1 MCAWMTLLDILAGVV
16 TLSHTAMKTLEK
28 EAAVRYQLAEEHGQF
43 LATRSRGAQVQEA
56 LMAALRETP
65 EGDHLGIDFGDVED
79 VTVSFVDE
87 ALGGLLGKRSKDETL
102 SARGIVLTGLNP
114 DCRDTLDAVLKRRES
129 AMVAVGPDLDELE
142 IVGDRRWG
150 WMPETLA
157 AARRLKQ
164 FRANDLAD
172 ELDMTPQASNNRLRQ
187 LVASGAVARQ
197 RVVPDGGGKEFQY
210 RIQIFDM

>member
-1 MCAWMTLLDILAGVV
+1 MNLLDKATTFA
-16 TLSHTAMKTLEK
+16 TLSHTAMKTLGRRRQ
-28 EAAVRYQLAEEHGQF
+28 VRYQLAEEHGQF

-56 LMAALRETP
+56 LMAALRDTP
-65 EGDHLGIDFGDVED
+65 EGDHLVIDFVGVED

-87 ALGGLLGKRSKDETL
+87 SLGGLLGKRSNDETL
-102 SARGIVLTGLNP
+102 SARGIALTELNP

-129 AMVAVGPDLDELE
+129 AMVVVRPDTDELE

-150 WMPETLA
+150 WMPDTLA
-157 AARRLKQ
+157 AARRLKE

-172 ELDMTPQASNNRLRQ
+172 ELALTPQASNNRLRQ

-197 RVVPDGGGKEFQY
+197 RVVPEGGGKEFQY
-210 RIQIFDM
+210 RIQILDV

>member
-1 MCAWMTLLDILAGVV
+1 M
-16 TLSHTAMKTLEK
+16 
-28 EAAVRYQLAEEHGQF
+28 RYQLAEEHGQF

-56 LMAALRETP
+56 LMAALRDTP
-65 EGDHLGIDFGDVED
+65 EGDHLVIDFVGVED

-87 ALGGLLGKRSKDETL
+87 SLGGLLGKRSNDETL
-102 SARGIVLTGLNP
+102 SARGIALTELNP

-129 AMVAVGPDLDELE
+129 AMVVVRPDTDELE

-150 WMPETLA
+150 WMPDTLA
-157 AARRLKQ
+157 AARRLKE

-172 ELDMTPQASNNRLRQ
+172 ELALTPQASNNRLRQ

-197 RVVPDGGGKEFQY
+197 RVVPEGGGKEFQY
-210 RIQIFDM
+210 RIQILDV